1 MFLAVQIDVPEGI
14 PVDEVMKRFKNE
26 SRRVNT
32 VGEVG
37 CISTAGVTAIL
48 PCLLSFTL
56 TDLQPYA
63 GLLLTGAAAEVF

>member
-37 CISTAGVTAIL
+37 
-48 PCLLSFTL
+48 LSL
-56 TDLQPYA
+56 IHI
-63 GLLLTGAAAEVF
+63 